1 MSSERNGRPPDGDD
15 NPSQED
21 KDLCGRKSF
30 YTFCTLTTCVNTRC
44 SQLCG
49 RIRHN
54 YAVDD
59 KDHVGDEYAQA
70 HPASRRYTVYT
81 SSRSEYSGASSTR
94 GIHLGSGP
102 LPT

>member
-1 MSSERNGRPPDGDD
+1 MRTKIILHFLHTD
-15 NPSQED
+15 NLCSQ
-21 KDLCGRKSF
+21 F
-30 YTFCTLTTCVNTRC
+30 MRC
-44 SQLCG
+44 SQF
-49 RIRHN
+49 
-54 YAVDD
+54 YAVAFVSTT
-59 KDHVGDEYAQA
+59 KGHVGDEYAQA